1 MISPHLDFY
10 TTKQA
15 AKLSGLTIHM
25 THYLCREGLV
35 KPKCQDK
42 NKKGKGKKRDY
53 TFSNVVLL
61 RALGKLLSTG
71 ISVSKLKKGLRETKK
86 DWLKISH
93 DRIPCKYLVSNGKTL
108 YFKSSKRKALIELG
122 TGGQSVFAFVLE
134 LKIIRDEVS
143 EQAIKNGYV
152 KSAA

>member
-42 NKKGKGKKRDY
+42 NKKGKGNKRNY
-53 TFSNVVLL
+53 TFSDVVLL

-71 ISVSKLKKGLRETKK
+71 LSVSKLKKGIKETKK

-93 DRIPCKYLVSNGKTL
+93 DCIPCKYLVSDGKTI
-108 YFKSSKRKALIELG
+108 YFKSKKNELLVELG
-122 TGGQSVFAFVLE
+122 TGGQSIFAFVLE
-134 LKIIRDEVS
+134 LKMIRDEVS
-143 EQAIKNGYV
+143 NQAIKNGYV